1 MLILKTGILL
11 TLYNKV
17 YTSFY
22 VQFQEYQLKITISK
36 LFDIL
41 IIFSEGIYRMLQLR
55 GYPTFIDNLM
65 SFHAM

>member
-17 YTSFY
+17 HTSFY

-41 IIFSEGIYRMLQLR
+41 IIFSEGIYHMLQLR
-55 GYPTFIDNLM
+55 GSPTFNDHLM
-65 SFHAM
+65 SFHAT